1 MGAFDPD
8 IIYIRVH
15 TEAVGIQKKV
25 PGGDMSI
32 NKYDEQKFWEEVD
45 ILFPDIVKAIT
56 SLAKKSYISIT
67 NLRNGVTWWSEKAM
81 EYFGMQENYTIRGQE
96 KSKRSIHSDDLEDFR
111 RGFQE
116 RVAGKNM
123 DESWEYRVRDG
134 STYNRISARARMLN
148 DKDGKPFVIVIRYN
162 NYGISDEVDATTGL
176 HTEPA
181 LDREIREFLEESG
194 QGTLLK
200 IGLDQ
205 FSHINVM
212 YGAAFS
218 DKILNCAAQELL
230 RLLKGKGYVYRLSGA
245 KFVISF
251 KKVSKEELQQIYDEI
266 VEVFE
271 NTEVEGKKIPLKVS
285 AGAIFMEPYMKETN
299 AVRSRLTYALNHSR
313 LEHHGELVIFNDEI
327 CGSDENQF
335 ELIGVIHQCATHNFE
350 GFRMFYQPIADTKT
364 GKIRGMEA
372 LLRWELEPYGMVSP
386 GVFMEWLEQD
396 PCIFDLGNWILRTAL
411 TDVQK
416 LRKETEGFF
425 VNVNVAAAQLERR
438 EFRSAVMNILKE
450 TGAKPEE
457 LCLELTERC
466 RDLDIQ
472 FLRREVEFFH
482 SQGIKIALDD
492 FGTGNSSLSLA
503 LELPFDEL
511 KVDMSFIR
519 DIKQK
524 PQNQAMVQSIVDYA
538 WRTNTETCIE
548 GIENKEVS
556 DYIEQ
561 FGSTWQQ
568 GYYYSKPVP
577 IEQFEEVLRKKATEK
592 E

>member
-1 MGAFDPD
+1 MH
-8 IIYIRVH
+8 IE
-15 TEAVGIQKKV
+15 TVGIQKKV

-96 KSKRSIHSDDLEDFR
+96 KSKRPIHPDDLEEFR

-116 RVAGKNM
+116 RVAEKNM
-123 DESWEYRVRDG
+123 DEPWEYRVRDG
-134 STYNRISARARMLN
+134 STYNRISARAKMLK

-251 KKVSKEELQQIYDEI
+251 KKVSKAELQQIYDEI
-266 VEVFE
+266 VEAFE
-271 NTEVEGKKIPLKVS
+271 NTKVEGKKIPLKVS

-372 LLRWELEPYGMVSP
+372 LLRWELEPYGIVSP

-472 FLRREVEFFH
+472 FLRGEVDFFH

-538 WRTNTETCIE
+538 KRTNTETCIE

-577 IEQFEEVLRKKATEK
+577 IDRFEEVLREKSTEK

>member
-15 TEAVGIQKKV
+15 TEAVDIQKKV

-67 NLRNGVTWWSEKAM
+67 NLRNGVTWWSEKTM

-96 KSKRSIHSDDLEDFR
+96 KSKRSIHPDD
-111 RGFQE
+111 
-116 RVAGKNM
+116 
-123 DESWEYRVRDG
+123 
-134 STYNRISARARMLN
+134 
-148 DKDGKPFVIVIRYN
+148 
-162 NYGISDEVDATTGL
+162 
-176 HTEPA
+176 
-181 LDREIREFLEESG
+181 LEESG

-251 KKVSKEELQQIYDEI
+251 KNVSKEELQKIYDEI
-266 VEVFE
+266 VEAFE

-313 LEHHGELVIFNDEI
+313 LEHHGELVIFNDEV

-466 RDLDIQ
+466 RDLDIH
-472 FLRREVEFFH
+472 FLRGEVEFFH

-538 WRTNTETCIE
+538 RRTNTETCIE

-577 IEQFEEVLRKKATEK
+577 IDRFEEVLREKSTEK

>member
-1 MGAFDPD
+1 MRIEG
-8 IIYIRVH
+8 RVH
-15 TEAVGIQKKV
+15 IETVGIQKKV

-96 KSKRSIHSDDLEDFR
+96 KSKRPIHPDDLEEFR

-116 RVAGKNM
+116 RVAEKNM
-123 DESWEYRVRDG
+123 DEPWEYRVRDG
-134 STYNRISARARMLN
+134 STYNRISARAKMLK

-181 LDREIREFLEESG
+181 LDREIMEFLEESG
-194 QGTLLK
+194 QGALLK

-251 KKVSKEELQQIYDEI
+251 KKVSKAELQQIYDEI
-266 VEVFE
+266 IDAFE

-313 LEHHGELVIFNDEI
+313 FEHHGELVIFNDEV

-466 RDLDIQ
+466 RDLDIH
-472 FLRREVEFFH
+472 FLRGEVEFFH

-538 WRTNTETCIE
+538 KRTNTETCIE

-577 IEQFEEVLRKKATEK
+577 IDRFKEVLRKKATEK

>member
-15 TEAVGIQKKV
+15 TEAVDIQKKV

-67 NLRNGVTWWSEKAM
+67 NLRNGVTWWSEKTM

-96 KSKRSIHSDDLEDFR
+96 KSKRSIHPDD
-111 RGFQE
+111 
-116 RVAGKNM
+116 
-123 DESWEYRVRDG
+123 
-134 STYNRISARARMLN
+134 
-148 DKDGKPFVIVIRYN
+148 
-162 NYGISDEVDATTGL
+162 
-176 HTEPA
+176 
-181 LDREIREFLEESG
+181 LEESG

-251 KKVSKEELQQIYDEI
+251 KNVSKEELQKIYDEI
-266 VEVFE
+266 VEAFE

-313 LEHHGELVIFNDEI
+313 LEHHGELVIFNDEV

-466 RDLDIQ
+466 RDLDIH
-472 FLRREVEFFH
+472 FLRGEVEFFH
-482 SQGIKIALDD
+482 SQGIKIALND

-538 WRTNTETCIE
+538 RRTNTETCIE

-577 IEQFEEVLRKKATEK
+577 IDRFEEVLREKSTEK

>member
-15 TEAVGIQKKV
+15 TETVGIQKKV

-96 KSKRSIHSDDLEDFR
+96 KSKRSIHPDD
-111 RGFQE
+111 
-116 RVAGKNM
+116 
-123 DESWEYRVRDG
+123 
-134 STYNRISARARMLN
+134 
-148 DKDGKPFVIVIRYN
+148 
-162 NYGISDEVDATTGL
+162 
-176 HTEPA
+176 
-181 LDREIREFLEESG
+181 LEESG

-251 KKVSKEELQQIYDEI
+251 KKVSKAELQQIYDEI
-266 VEVFE
+266 VETFE

-313 LEHHGELVIFNDEI
+313 LEHHGELVIFNDEV

-416 LRKETEGFF
+416 LRKETDGFF

-450 TGAKPEE
+450 TGARPEE

-466 RDLDIQ
+466 RDLDIH
-472 FLRREVEFFH
+472 FLRGEVEFFH

-511 KVDMSFIR
+511 KIDMSFIR

-538 WRTNTETCIE
+538 RRTNTETCIE

-577 IEQFEEVLRKKATEK
+577 INQFEEVLRKKATEK

>member
-1 MGAFDPD
+1 
-8 IIYIRVH
+8 
-15 TEAVGIQKKV
+15 
-25 PGGDMSI
+25 MSI
-32 NKYDEQKFWEEVD
+32 NTYDEQKFWEEVD

-96 KSKRSIHSDDLEDFR
+96 KSKRSIHPDDLEDFR

-116 RVAGKNM
+116 RVAGKYM
-123 DESWEYRVRDG
+123 DEPWEYRVRDG
-134 STYNRISARARMLN
+134 STYNRISARAKMLN

-230 RLLKGKGYVYRLSGA
+230 RLLRGKGYVYRLSGA

-266 VEVFE
+266 VEAFE

-313 LEHHGELVIFNDEI
+313 LEHHGELVIFNDEV

-450 TGAKPEE
+450 TGARPEE

-466 RDLDIQ
+466 RDLDIH
-472 FLRREVEFFH
+472 FLRAEVEFFH

-538 WRTNTETCIE
+538 RRTNTETCIE

-577 IEQFEEVLRKKATEK
+577 IDQFEGVLREKSTEK

>member
-1 MGAFDPD
+1 
-8 IIYIRVH
+8 
-15 TEAVGIQKKV
+15 
-25 PGGDMSI
+25 MSI

-96 KSKRSIHSDDLEDFR
+96 KSKRPIHPDDLEEFR
-111 RGFQE
+111 RGFRE
-116 RVAGKNM
+116 RVAEKNM
-123 DESWEYRVRDG
+123 DEPWEYRVRDG
-134 STYNRISARARMLN
+134 STYNRISARAKMLK

-181 LDREIREFLEESG
+181 LDREIMEFLEESG

-251 KKVSKEELQQIYDEI
+251 KKVSKAELQQIYDEI
-266 VEVFE
+266 VEAFE
-271 NTEVEGKKIPLKVS
+271 NTKVEGKKIPLKVS

-472 FLRREVEFFH
+472 FLRGEVDFFH

-538 WRTNTETCIE
+538 KRTNTETCIE

-577 IEQFEEVLRKKATEK
+577 IDRFEEVLREKSTEK

>member
-1 MGAFDPD
+1 
-8 IIYIRVH
+8 
-15 TEAVGIQKKV
+15 
-25 PGGDMSI
+25 MSI
-32 NKYDEQKFWEEVD
+32 NTYDEQKFWEEMD

-67 NLRNGVTWWSEKAM
+67 NLRNGVTWWSEKTM

-96 KSKRSIHSDDLEDFR
+96 KSKRSIHPDDLEDFR

-123 DESWEYRVRDG
+123 DEPWEYRVRDG
-134 STYNRISARARMLN
+134 STYNRISARAKMLN

-230 RLLKGKGYVYRLSGA
+230 RLLRGKGYVYRLSGA

-251 KKVSKEELQQIYDEI
+251 KNVSKEELQQIYDEI
-266 VEVFE
+266 VEAFE

-313 LEHHGELVIFNDEI
+313 LEHHGELVIFNDEV

-416 LRKETEGFF
+416 LREETEGFF

-466 RDLDIQ
+466 RDLDIH
-472 FLRREVEFFH
+472 FLRGVVEFFH

-492 FGTGNSSLSLA
+492 FGTGFSSLSYLKK
-503 LELPFDEL
+503 LPINTL
-511 KVDMSFIR
+511 KIDKSFTDTLLTDSATRI
-519 DIKQK
+519 ITE
-524 PQNQAMVQSIVDYA
+524 SIVSMVKSLGFESIA
-538 WRTNTETCIE
+538 E
-548 GIENKEVS
+548 GVEEEQQYKYLRAIGCDIIQGYLFGKPLSQEE
-556 DYIEQ
+556 IEQ
-561 FGSTWQQ
+561 LLQKM
-568 GYYYSKPVP
+568 Y
-577 IEQFEEVLRKKATEK
+577 
-592 E
+592 

>member
-1 MGAFDPD
+1 MH
-8 IIYIRVH
+8 IE
-15 TEAVGIQKKV
+15 TVGKQKKV
-25 PGGDMSI
+25 PGGDMII
-32 NKYDEQKFWEEVD
+32 NTYDEQKFWEEVD

-96 KSKRSIHSDDLEDFR
+96 KSKRSLHPDDLEDFR

-116 RVAGKNM
+116 RVAGKNT
-123 DESWEYRVRDG
+123 DEPWEYRVRDG
-134 STYNRISARARMLN
+134 STYNRISARAKMLN

-181 LDREIREFLEESG
+181 LDREIMEFLEESG
-194 QGTLLK
+194 QGALLK

-251 KKVSKEELQQIYDEI
+251 KKVSKAELQQIYDEI
-266 VEVFE
+266 IDAFE

-313 LEHHGELVIFNDEI
+313 LEHHGELVIFNDEV

-386 GVFMEWLEQD
+386 GVFMEWLEED

-466 RDLDIQ
+466 RDLDIH
-472 FLRREVEFFH
+472 FLRGEVEFFH

-538 WRTNTETCIE
+538 RRTNTETCIE

-556 DYIEQ
+556 DYIEK

-577 IEQFEEVLRKKATEK
+577 IDRFEEVLREKATEK

>member
-1 MGAFDPD
+1 
-8 IIYIRVH
+8 
-15 TEAVGIQKKV
+15 
-25 PGGDMSI
+25 MSI
-32 NKYDEQKFWEEVD
+32 NTYDEQKFWEEMD

-67 NLRNGVTWWSEKAM
+67 NLRNGVTWWPEKTM

-96 KSKRSIHSDDLEDFR
+96 KSKRSIHPDDLEDFR

-123 DESWEYRVRDG
+123 DEPWEYRVRDG
-134 STYNRISARARMLN
+134 STYNRISARAKMLN

-230 RLLKGKGYVYRLSGA
+230 RLLRGKGYVYRLSGA

-251 KKVSKEELQQIYDEI
+251 KNVSKEELQQIYDEI
-266 VEVFE
+266 VEAFE

-313 LEHHGELVIFNDEI
+313 LEHHGELVIFNDEV

-416 LRKETEGFF
+416 LREETEGFF
-425 VNVNVAAAQLERR
+425 RQCQCGGGTAGAQRVPQCCYEYFKRDRCEAGGALPRIDRTMQRSGYSFPARR
-438 EFRSAVMNILKE
+438 GRIFPFPGDQDR
-450 TGAKPEE
+450 TG
-457 LCLELTERC
+457 
-466 RDLDIQ
+466 
-472 FLRREVEFFH
+472 
-482 SQGIKIALDD
+482 
-492 FGTGNSSLSLA
+492 
-503 LELPFDEL
+503 
-511 KVDMSFIR
+511 
-519 DIKQK
+519 
-524 PQNQAMVQSIVDYA
+524 
-538 WRTNTETCIE
+538 
-548 GIENKEVS
+548 
-556 DYIEQ
+556 
-561 FGSTWQQ
+561 
-568 GYYYSKPVP
+568 
-577 IEQFEEVLRKKATEK
+577 
-592 E
+592 